1 VSEGE
6 SPAKLDVARLLMT
19 QGNVFVHL
27 DPRTEGVVV
36 PQWYRNEPQ
45 LVLQVGFEMPVPIPD
60 LRIDEDGLYGTLS
73 FNRSPFTCMVTWDA
87 VFALAGDD
95 GRGMVWPESM
105 PLEISQEIEREAGRK
120 PPPEL
125 VPIEGGAGGYDDEE
139 ASGIWGENVVVLTDE
154 ALKRRREQA
163 PPSPVGPNDKSNK
176 SDEGRRREPR
186 DLPPYLR
193 VIK

>member
-1 VSEGE
+1 
-6 SPAKLDVARLLMT
+6 MT

-36 PQWYRNEPQ
+36 PQWYRTEPQ
-45 LVLQVGFEMPVPIPD
+45 LVLQVGFDMPVPIPD
-60 LRIDEDGLYGTLS
+60 LRIDEDGLFGTLS

-105 PLEISQEIEREAGRK
+105 PIEITQEIEREAGRK

-125 VPIEGGAGGYDDEE
+125 VAVEAETEEYDGEE
-139 ASGIWGENVVVLTDE
+139 ASGVFGENVVKLTDQ
-154 ALKRRREQA
+154 ALKRRREQPA
-163 PPSPVGPNDKSNK
+163 REPASNDKPK
-176 SDEGRRREPR
+176 KPDEGRRREPR
-186 DLPPYLR
+186 ELPPYLK

>member
-1 VSEGE
+1 
-6 SPAKLDVARLLMT
+6 MT

-36 PQWYRNEPQ
+36 PQWYRTEPQ

-125 VPIEGGAGGYDDEE
+125 VPIEGGAEEYDDEE
-139 ASGIWGENVVVLTDE
+139 ASGIWGENVVMLTDE

-163 PPSPVGPNDKSNK
+163 PPSPVVSNDKSK
-176 SDEGRRREPR
+176 KPDEGRRREPR